1 MALVPDNVE
10 LSVKNAKTRD
20 DLLQLK
26 YSPAAQSLLKVLPYV
41 TTEAVLCDSPSSS

>member
-1 MALVPDNVE
+1 MKRWGEGGPTD
-10 LSVKNAKTRD
+10 STSRPD